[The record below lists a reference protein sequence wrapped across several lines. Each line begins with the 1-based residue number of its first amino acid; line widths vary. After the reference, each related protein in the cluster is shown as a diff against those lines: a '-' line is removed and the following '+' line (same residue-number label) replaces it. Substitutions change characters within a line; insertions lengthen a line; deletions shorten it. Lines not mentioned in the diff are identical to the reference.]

1 MSLPA
6 SDLTKKADNRT
17 ADQLGAVL
25 PATAEVRDGHLFIG
39 GVDMVQLARTQ
50 GTALYVFDEA
60 DLRGRMEAY
69 RDEFAKRY
77 PSSDIIYASKAFL
90 NKEVLRLATPRG
102 CAWTCR
108 AAVSWPAPGRWT
120 SPRRGCSCT
129 ATTKRRRSW
138 KKP

>member
-77 PSSDIIYASKAFL
+77 PNSDIIYASKAFL
-90 NKEVLRLATPRG
+90 NKEVLRLANAEG
-102 CAWTCR
+102 LCLDVSGGGELACAQAVGKPTAWEIGRASCR
-108 AAVSWPAPGRWT
+108 ERV
-120 SPRRGCSCT
+120 
-129 ATTKRRRSW
+129 
-138 KKP
+138 